1 MYFECNLPKKVPTF
15 YEPGLYGRL
24 QSCVDKVYARTAFLN
39 EACDKMEKMGVRP
52 ATFHALAK
60 KVFDN
65 GAEHFDGLTV
75 AELITLVNLLNTG
88 VEYPDRIEWPN
99 VDVLFDTAFV
109 TIPEW
114 ELLRHVGI
122 GGSDSSV
129 LMGVSPYQTEEGLWY
144 EKLGYPELVPD
155 DDRQAIFDRG
165 HFMEDKV
172 IEAFC
177 HMTGAE
183 RIPETRMFR
192 SRKHPCATAN
202 PDSVLRMPS
211 SKLAL
216 FEAKSAMD
224 VYSKVSEW
232 FGSNV
237 PPNYTSQTHH
247 YIAVFDDERI
257 DGCYIGMI
265 PCKDMVIGGVYCGSD
280 FDSDR
285 YYHSFIAPD
294 PIYEDELMAEEEYFW
309 EHHVVAGVKPQR
321 SMNAEL
327 DKKVAETYTATP
339 KSDPDAAPVELS
351 YDRHKE
357 TLEQLMKVEEE
368 VSRANKQLEDLKN
381 FRDGLRIEFLGLIG
395 AAQEATFTDADG
407 APKIIVKNTLVKK
420 VGIDSK
426 LLKQIDA
433 ELYEKCAKPRVE
445 TRFSIK
451 AAKVKAKT

>member
-1 MYFECNLPKKVPTF
+1 
-15 YEPGLYGRL
+15 
-24 QSCVDKVYARTAFLN
+24 
-39 EACDKMEKMGVRP
+39 
-52 ATFHALAK
+52 
-60 KVFDN
+60 
-65 GAEHFDGLTV
+65 
-75 AELITLVNLLNTG
+75 
-88 VEYPDRIEWPN
+88 
-99 VDVLFDTAFV
+99 
-109 TIPEW
+109 
-114 ELLRHVGI
+114 
-122 GGSDSSV
+122 
-129 LMGVSPYQTEEGLWY
+129 
-144 EKLGYPELVPD
+144 
-155 DDRQAIFDRG
+155 
-165 HFMEDKV
+165 
-172 IEAFC
+172 
-177 HMTGAE
+177 
-183 RIPETRMFR
+183 
-192 SRKHPCATAN
+192 
-202 PDSVLRMPS
+202 
-211 SKLAL
+211 
-216 FEAKSAMD
+216 
-224 VYSKVSEW
+224 
-232 FGSNV
+232 
-237 PPNYTSQTHH
+237 
-247 YIAVFDDERI
+247 
-257 DGCYIGMI
+257 
-265 PCKDMVIGGVYCGSD
+265 
-280 FDSDR
+280 
-285 YYHSFIAPD
+285 
-294 PIYEDELMAEEEYFW
+294 MAEEEYFW

>member
-1 MYFECNLPKKVPTF
+1 MYFECNLPQKVPT
-15 YEPGLYGRL
+15 YYAPEIYGKL

-39 EACDKMEKMGVRP
+39 TTCDRMEARGMRP

-60 KVFDN
+60 KAFQN
-65 GAEHFDGLTV
+65 GAERFDTLSV
-75 AELITLVNLLNTG
+75 DELCTLVELLNTG

-129 LMGVSPYQTEEGLWY
+129 PMGVSPYQTEEGLWY
-144 EKLGYPELVPD
+144 EKLGYPELVSD

-172 IEAFC
+172 IDAFC
-177 HMTGAE
+177 KLIGAE

-192 SRKHPCATAN
+192 SKKYPFATAN
-202 PDSVLRMPS
+202 PDAVLRLIS
-211 SKLAL
+211 SGKLEL
-216 FEAKSAMD
+216 FEAKSAMN

-237 PPNYTSQTHH
+237 PPNYVSQCHH
-247 YIAVFDDERI
+247 YIAVLNDDRI
-257 DGCYIGMI
+257 DGCCIGMI

-280 FDSDR
+280 FDPDR
-285 YYHSFIAPD
+285 YFHAFIEPD
-294 PIYEDELMAEEEYFW
+294 ELYEDQLMAEEENFW
-309 EHHVVAGVKPQR
+309 NSYIVTGVKPRR

-327 DKKVAETYTATP
+327 DKKVAETYLPTP
-339 KSDPDAAPVELS
+339 KSDPEAPPVALP

-357 TLEQLMKVEEE
+357 TLEQLMKAEEE
-368 VSRANKQLEDLKN
+368 VSAANKQLENLKN

-395 AAQEATFTDADG
+395 AAQEAVFNGADG
-407 APKIIVKNTLVKK
+407 NPKIVVKNTLVQK
-420 VGIDSK
+420 VGIDAK
-426 LLKQIDA
+426 LLKQVFPEA
-433 ELYEKCAKPRVE
+433 YEKCSKPRQE

-451 AAKVKAKT
+451 EAKPKKT